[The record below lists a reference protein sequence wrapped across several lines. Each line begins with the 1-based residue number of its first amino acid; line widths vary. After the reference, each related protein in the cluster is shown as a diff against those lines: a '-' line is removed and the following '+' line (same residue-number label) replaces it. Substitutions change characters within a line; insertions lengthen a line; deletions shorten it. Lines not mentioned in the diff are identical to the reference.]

1 MEDKS
6 PRQLLEEARA
16 EVEEISVDEAYR
28 LSLDD
33 APPIFLD
40 IREPEQV
47 AAGYIKNAVFIR
59 GDEVEMHARHLL
71 PDKEAPVV
79 LYCGEGVRSL
89 FTALALK
96 EMGYK
101 NVRAL
106 TGGFKAWV
114 EAGHEIESNSL
125 LTREQ
130 LNHYSR
136 QIILREVGI
145 EGQKRLLAAKV
156 LLVGA
161 GGLGSSASLYLAAS
175 GVGTLGIADYDTV
188 SASNLNRQIIHAYDN
203 VGERKVA
210 SALETLRRANPE
222 ANLIGIDKRITP
234 DNVLDILNGFDI
246 VLDGSDN
253 FATKY
258 LLHDA
263 CFVAGK
269 PYVYGGATR
278 FEGQASLFYPA
289 AGGPCLRCIWP
300 TPPTDGLVPT

>member
-6 PRQLLEEARA
+6 PGQLIEEARA

-28 LSLDD
+28 LSLNDV
-33 APPIFLD
+33 PPIFLD

-47 AAGYIKNAVFIR
+47 AAGYIKNAVFVR

-71 PDKEAPVV
+71 PDEEAPML

-89 FTALALK
+89 FTALTLK

-101 NVRAL
+101 NVRTLA
-106 TGGFKAWV
+106 GGLKAWI
-114 EAGHEIESNSL
+114 EAGYEIQSDSL

-136 QIILREVGI
+136 QIILKEVGI
-145 EGQKRLLAAKV
+145 EGQKKLLAAKV

-161 GGLGSSASLYLAAS
+161 GGLGSPSGLYLAAS
-175 GVGTLGIADYDTV
+175 GVGTLGIADCDRV
-188 SASNLNRQIIHAYDN
+188 AVSNLNRQVIHAYDN

-210 SALETLRRANPE
+210 SALEALRRANPE
-222 ANLIGIDKRITP
+222 VNLIGIDERIRP
-234 DNVLDILNGFDI
+234 DNVLETVSGYDI

-258 LLHDA
+258 LLNDA
-263 CFVAGK
+263 CYFAGK

-278 FEGQASLFYPA
+278 FEGQASLFHPA
-289 AGGPCLRCIWP
+289 GGGPCLRCIWP
-300 TPPTDGLVPT
+300 TPPIDGLVPT